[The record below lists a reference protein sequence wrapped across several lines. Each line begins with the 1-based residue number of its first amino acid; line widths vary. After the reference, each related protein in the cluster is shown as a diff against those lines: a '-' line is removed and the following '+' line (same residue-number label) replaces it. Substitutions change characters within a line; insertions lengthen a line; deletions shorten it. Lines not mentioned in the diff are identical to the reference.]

1 MRPPA
6 HARDARYPYQRGFTL
21 IELLVVIAIIG
32 ILIALLLPA
41 VQKVRE
47 SLIRQIAIES
57 LIKIKKAQTAFRDED
72 ADHDGQANYAS
83 SLSELVAAG
92 LLDPS
97 LSDGV
102 KQGYTFELSVP
113 ASRQY
118 WAALALPK
126 VRDPL
131 RWLAQLASGIV
142 DYVDEDE
149 LRSNPCLA
157 GSRARLIKG
166 TLDCVPGAIE
176 VRASLASGSGVIW
189 NLAIAA
195 LKELSLAD
203 PRAMDEAKGALSD
216 PAFVDAVKAQ
226 FDADGDGRIDP
237 RELLG
242 ADVLEMARRIVV
254 RPPVPPPP
262 IGDDAELRTRLAQLL
277 ESVTGELA
285 FTEDE
290 MDLPA
295 VQLAHIENLPGPQSL
310 IELASTDPQHAA
322 VGVLQAAIFDLD
334 IRPPPDGDMVD
345 DRLQVNDRRK
355 RRLFNIA
362 EGLSERLRFGRLPAM
377 RTDLGK
383 LRAHAMQWLV
393 PAAAGKIISHIDR
406 VLAAVE

>member
-1 MRPPA
+1 
-6 HARDARYPYQRGFTL
+6 L

-32 ILIALLLPA
+32 ILIGLLLPA

-47 SLIRQIAIES
+47 SVIRQVAIDS

-72 ADHDGQANYAS
+72 RDRDGQPNYAS
-83 SLSELVAAG
+83 SLSELVASG

-118 WAALALPK
+118 WAALASPNDHQ
-126 VRDPL
+126 RR
-131 RWLAQLASGIV
+131 RWLAQLAGGIV
-142 DYVDEDE
+142 DYVDESE

-157 GSRARLIKG
+157 GSRGILIKG
-166 TLDCVPGAIE
+166 MLDCVPGAIE
-176 VRASLASGSGVIW
+176 VRTSLASGSGVIW
-189 NLAIAA
+189 KQGIAA
-195 LKELSLAD
+195 LQELSLAD
-203 PRAMDEAKGALSD
+203 LRAMAEARNLLSD
-216 PAFVDAVKAQ
+216 PAFLDAVKTQ

-242 ADVLEMARRIVV
+242 ADILEMARRIVV

-262 IGDDAELRTRLAQLL
+262 IGGDAELRTRLAELL
-277 ESVTGELA
+277 ESVTNELA
-285 FTEDE
+285 FTDDE

-295 VQLAHIENLPGPQSL
+295 THLAHIENVPVPQSL
-310 IELASTDPQHAA
+310 VELASTDPQHAA

-334 IRPPPDGDMVD
+334 IRP
-345 DRLQVNDRRK
+345 RLEVNDRRK
-355 RRLFNIA
+355 QRLFNTA

-377 RTDLGK
+377 RADLER
-383 LRAHAMQWLV
+383 LRAHAMEWLV
-393 PAAAGKIISHIDR
+393 PAAAGKIVRHIDR
-406 VLAAVE
+406 VLVFVQ